1 MPNICGDSFFKI
13 RSKNFVITPAYGQL
27 LSDATGLIN
36 RLDIQTSGHNFEVV
50 LTSNFDL
57 VDYSFDKNNKQLTI
71 NLDSGLD
78 DNLGELVI
86 PTTLLNGDLTFYLN
100 DEEFFPNIQSSE
112 KVHFVTLKFS
122 GIGSNVLSISGTEY
136 LVGLDEIVPIQN
148 DSSPSSTDSDFL
160 PPNGQFDT
168 TSSEN
173 NLIWL
178 IVGGI
183 VAAIIVVVAI
193 KFVKK

>member
-1 MPNICGDSFFKI
+1 MKTIVLFSI
-13 RSKNFVITPAYGQL
+13 VLLFVITPAYGQL

-183 VAAIIVVVAI
+183 VDAIIVVVAI

>member
-1 MPNICGDSFFKI
+1 MKTIILFSI
-13 RSKNFVITPAYGQL
+13 VLLFVITPAYGQL

-86 PTTLLNGDLTFYLN
+86 PTLC
-100 DEEFFPNIQSSE
+100 
-112 KVHFVTLKFS
+112 
-122 GIGSNVLSISGTEY
+122 
-136 LVGLDEIVPIQN
+136 
-148 DSSPSSTDSDFL
+148 
-160 PPNGQFDT
+160 
-168 TSSEN
+168 
-173 NLIWL
+173 
-178 IVGGI
+178 
-183 VAAIIVVVAI
+183 
-193 KFVKK
+193 

>member
-1 MPNICGDSFFKI
+1 MKSIIIFSI
-13 RSKNFVITPAYGQL
+13 VLLFVITPAYGQL

-36 RLDIQTSGHNFEVV
+36 RLDIQTSGYNFEVV
-50 LTSNFDL
+50 LTANFDL
-57 VDYSFDKNNKQLTI
+57 VDYSFDKNSKQLTMY
-71 NLDSGLD
+71 LDSGLEN
-78 DNLGELVI
+78 NLGEIVI
-86 PTTLLNGDLTFYLN
+86 PSALLNGDLTFSLN
-100 DEEFFPNIQSSE
+100 DEEFFPKIQSSE

-122 GIGSNVLSISGTEY
+122 GSGSNVLSISGTEY
-136 LVGLDEIVPIQN
+136 LVDLDEIIPIQN
-148 DSSPSSTDSDFL
+148 DSSTSSTDSDFM

-168 TSSEN
+168 TSSDN

-183 VAAIIVVVAI
+183 VVAIIAVAAI

>member
-1 MPNICGDSFFKI
+1 MKSIIIFSI
-13 RSKNFVITPAYGQL
+13 VLLFVITPAYGQL

-36 RLDIQTSGHNFEVV
+36 RLDIQTSGYTFEVV
-50 LTSNFDL
+50 LTANFDL
-57 VDYSFDKNNKQLTI
+57 VDYSFDKNSKQLTMY
-71 NLDSGLD
+71 LDSGLEN
-78 DNLGELVI
+78 NLGEIVI
-86 PTTLLNGDLTFYLN
+86 PSALLNGDLTFSLN
-100 DEEFFPNIQSSE
+100 DEEFFPKIQSSE

-148 DSSPSSTDSDFL
+148 DSSTSSTDSDFM

-168 TSSEN
+168 TSSDN

-183 VAAIIVVVAI
+183 VVAIIAVAAI

>member
-1 MPNICGDSFFKI
+1 MKTIVLFSI
-13 RSKNFVITPAYGQL
+13 VLLFVITPAYGQL

-36 RLDIQTSGHNFEVV
+36 RLDIQTSGYNFEVV
-50 LTSNFDL
+50 LTANFDL
-57 VDYSFDKNNKQLTI
+57 VDYSFDKNSKQLTMY
-71 NLDSGLD
+71 LDSGLEN
-78 DNLGELVI
+78 NLGEIVI
-86 PTTLLNGDLTFYLN
+86 PSDLLNGDLTFYLN
-100 DEEFFPNIQSSE
+100 DEEFFPKIQSSE

-122 GIGSNVLSISGTEY
+122 GSGSNVLSISGTEY
-136 LVGLDEIVPIQN
+136 LVDLDEIVPIQN
-148 DSSPSSTDSDFL
+148 DSSTSSTDSDFM

-168 TSSEN
+168 TSSDN

-183 VAAIIVVVAI
+183 VVAIIAVAAI

>member
-1 MPNICGDSFFKI
+1 MKSIIIFSI
-13 RSKNFVITPAYGQL
+13 VLLFVITPAYGQL

-36 RLDIQTSGHNFEVV
+36 RLDIQTSGHNFEVI

-100 DEEFFPNIQSSE
+100 DEEFFPKIQSSE

-122 GIGSNVLSISGTEY
+122 GSGSNVLSISGTEY
-136 LVGLDEIVPIQN
+136 LVGLDEITVNQN
-148 DSSPSSTDSDFL
+148 DSLTSSVDSDFL
-160 PPNGQFDT
+160 PSDREFDT